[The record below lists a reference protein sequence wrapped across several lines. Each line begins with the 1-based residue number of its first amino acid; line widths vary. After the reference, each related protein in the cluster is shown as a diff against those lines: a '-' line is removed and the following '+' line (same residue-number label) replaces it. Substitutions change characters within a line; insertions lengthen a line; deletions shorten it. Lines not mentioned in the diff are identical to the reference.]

1 MTPTISSAL
10 KFCASVALTIFLSAP
25 LNALLRFED
34 RAERLISG
42 TTKKK
47 FRERFLVEN
56 SKDSARARA
65 DLRFKKQEEAVTA
78 REKAMAEYTA
88 ETNARQ
94 AKTDRLRALRLAKE
108 AEDLAN
114 APAAPVKKPAR
125 AKKKVA

>member
-1 MTPTISSAL
+1 
-10 KFCASVALTIFLSAP
+10 
-25 LNALLRFED
+25 
-34 RAERLISG
+34 
-42 TTKKK
+42 
-47 FRERFLVEN
+47 LVEN

-114 APAAPVKKPAR
+114 APATPAKKPAR
-125 AKKKVA
+125 AKKK